1 MISRLL
7 PTSGLDLDDDVS
19 VMSEVDVDEVED
31 EEEESEAEGDAVM
44 VAKEDAGARSQGL
57 PKFQIRIRPKGS
69 GGSRYIN

>member
-69 GGSRYIN
+69 CGSR